1 MVRYFFPDPAV
12 HSGAPN
18 DTNGR
23 VFFLF
28 PGRNPR
34 FHLFLTNRTSQMLL
48 SCKLRIRVMKE
59 EIKTNNENI
68 LRLQINGGG
77 GFFTFQLNVSIEFP
91 ITEF

>member
-1 MVRYFFPDPAV
+1 
-12 HSGAPN
+12 
-18 DTNGR
+18 
-23 VFFLF
+23 
-28 PGRNPR
+28 
-34 FHLFLTNRTSQMLL
+34 
-48 SCKLRIRVMKE
+48 MKE